1 MYDYGNH
8 IHVLSAK
15 EQLTTSGYGVVATF
29 EQ

>member
-8 IHVLSAK
+8 IHVLSA
-15 EQLTTSGYGVVATF
+15 EEHPTTSDCGVVATF